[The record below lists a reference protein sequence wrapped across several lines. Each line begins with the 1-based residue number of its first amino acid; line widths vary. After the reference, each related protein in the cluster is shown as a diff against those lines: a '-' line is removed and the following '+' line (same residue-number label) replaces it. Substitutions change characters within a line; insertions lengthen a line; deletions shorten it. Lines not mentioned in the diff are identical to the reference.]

1 MIKRDFMSARNSGTS
16 PFKLLFDKSLAF
28 DEYKISITVEKPKH
42 CEYYSF
48 MFDTYSSCRLV
59 RF

>member
-1 MIKRDFMSARNSGTS
+1 MSARNSGTS